1 MKWRG
6 MVSFGAKYRQ
16 LAVREIRGFHRIA
29 VKDSGVLERWAVS
42 G

>member
-1 MKWRG
+1 

-16 LAVREIRGFHRIA
+16 LEEREIRGLHRIDIE
-29 VKDSGVLERWAVS
+29 DSGVLEHQAVS